1 MGVTPRRSSRRK
13 PGPKLSRR
21 IGPGFRR
28 GERALGL
35 AALCLAAVFAFGAAQ
50 AQKPSQPA
58 DDPAHQPFASF
69 KIGEGLYYVGASDY
83 TSYLIVTKAG
93 LIVIDGGDAPTG
105 HQVVQNIR
113 ALGFDPKQVKILL
126 NTHEHF
132 DHAAGLAEIRRAAAP
147 DARFYASAKDGAIVA
162 AGGRGDPFLK
172 DPRFYYEPVKPDVIV
187 KDGDRVSLGGWTL
200 TAHITPGHTPGCT
213 TWTFPVT
220 VAGKVRHALDHC
232 SSTVL
237 PGYKLGK
244 TETYPGQTADF
255 EKSFATWKSLPCEVF
270 LASHGQ
276 FYGMTAKKAALDAGK
291 ADAFVDPAG
300 CKAFYVGAEAAFR
313 AELKKQNP

>member
-1 MGVTPRRSSRRK
+1 MNRP
-13 PGPKLSRR
+13 
-21 IGPGFRR
+21 
-28 GERALGL
+28 ALGIL
-35 AALCLAAVFAFGAAQ
+35 GTVALSAAVFVSAAP
-50 AQKPSQPA
+50 ALAQPA
-58 DDPAHQPFASF
+58 QPKPEVGNEPFAPF
-69 KIGEGLYYVGASDY
+69 KIGEGLYYVGGTDW
-83 TSYLIVTKAG
+83 TSYLIVTKEG
-93 LIVIDGGDAPTG
+93 LIVIDGGDAAVG
-105 HQVVQNIR
+105 KQVVANIKT
-113 ALGFDPKQVKILL
+113 LGFDPAKVKVLL

-132 DHAAGLAEIRRAAAP
+132 DHAAGLAEIKRAAP
-147 DARFYASAKDGAIVA
+147 DAKFFASAADGAIVA
-162 AGGRGDPFLK
+162 QGGRGDPFLK
-172 DPRFYYEPVKPDVIV
+172 GDRFYYDPVTPDFVIT
-187 KDGDRVSLGGWTL
+187 DGDQVKLGGWTL

-220 VAGKVRHALDHC
+220 VAGKVRQALDHC

-270 LASHGQ
+270 IASHGA
-276 FYGMTAKKAALDAGK
+276 FYGMKEKKAALQAGK

-300 CKAFYVGAEAAFR
+300 CKAFYAKAEAAFR